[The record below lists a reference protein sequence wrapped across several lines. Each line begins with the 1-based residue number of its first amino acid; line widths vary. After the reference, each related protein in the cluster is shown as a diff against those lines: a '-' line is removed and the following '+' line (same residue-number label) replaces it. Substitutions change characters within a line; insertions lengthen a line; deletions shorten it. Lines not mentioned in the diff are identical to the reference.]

1 MKFILIM
8 KICSALSGNCLPE
21 HNGGVHD
28 TWYDCAAAG
37 SLNTLNCVKIMTD
50 RNYLF
55 SPLKPISHFPRRD
68 RFVYCGGSSAQI

>member
-28 TWYDCAAAG
+28 TWYDCAVAG
-37 SLNTLNCVKIMTD
+37 TLNTLNAMAELGREDVNK
-50 RNYLF
+50 R
-55 SPLKPISHFPRRD
+55 PLPFQA
-68 RFVYCGGSSAQI
+68 AQDHHQLCNLQE

>member
-28 TWYDCAAAG
+28 SWYDCAAAG
-37 SLNTLNCVKIMTD
+37 TLNTLNAMSELGREDVNNRK
-50 RNYLF
+50 LF
-55 SPLKPISHFPRRD
+55 VTFKCDPVL
-68 RFVYCGGSSAQI
+68 GA